1 MYIFQEFVE
10 NISFPLMAGRDGLKG
25 FREYFTNFQKSQFWS
40 IDRIKEKQLEQLK
53 RLLNHA
59 YKNTSYYKKL
69 MDEAG
74 FHPSG
79 FSDFSGL
86 SKLPILTKDLIR
98 DNLDN
103 LISTAHR
110 KKQLHSSE
118 TGGTTGV
125 KFQFFRDNACLA
137 PKEAALF
144 RFEHWTGW
152 RFGERMGLVWP
163 ASQDYVGHYSLRA
176 RIKNEFYKRQV
187 VFPAAVMDETNIT
200 SYLQLLKKK
209 KPTMIRA
216 FSSPIFEIS
225 KFVIDHKIENISVKG
240 IITTGEPLYSHQR
253 EMIEKAF
260 RCKVFDSYRCRE
272 VGPVAQECEH
282 HQGMHI
288 NADGLYLEVNRSDK
302 DDNSPLGEIVI
313 TDLWNYGMPLIRYQM
328 GDYGV
333 LSDTSCSC
341 GKNLPMIKQITGRT
355 SDFFYTPEKKIVQ
368 GSSLVLYLVDN
379 APGPLG
385 KVQIIQEKL
394 DHIILRYTP
403 NPPLTSEIKTYQENK
418 VRELFG
424 SGMHLTFEEV
434 NDIPRAKSGKYLF
447 AINMIEKKKMKRG
460 KK

>member
-1 MYIFQEFVE
+1 MYIFRKFVE
-10 NISFPLMAGRDGLKG
+10 NISFPLIAERDGLKG
-25 FREYFTNFQKSQFWS
+25 FREYFTDLQESQQWS
-40 IDRIKEKQLEQLK
+40 IDRIKVKQLEQLK
-53 RLLNHA
+53 RLLIHA
-59 YKNTSYYKKL
+59 YENTSYYKKL

-79 FSDFSGL
+79 FSDFSDLG
-86 SKLPILTKDLIR
+86 KLPILTKDLIR
-98 DNLDN
+98 NNLTD
-103 LISTAHR
+103 LISTAHG

-118 TGGTTGV
+118 TGGTTGI
-125 KFQFFRDNACLA
+125 KFQFYRDNACLA

-144 RFEHWTGW
+144 RFERWTGW
-152 RFGERMGLVWP
+152 EFGERMGLVWP
-163 ASQDYVGHYSLRA
+163 ASQDYVGHYSLKA

-187 VFPAAVMDETNIT
+187 VFPAAVMDEANIAG
-200 SYLQLLKKK
+200 YVQLLKKK
-209 KPTMIRA
+209 EPTMIRA

-225 KFVIDHKIENISVKG
+225 KFVIDHKIENISLKG

-260 RCKVFDSYRCRE
+260 QCKVFDSYRCRE
-272 VGPVAQECEH
+272 VGTVAQECDQ

-288 NADGLYLEVNRSDK
+288 NADGLYLEVSRSGNDVH
-302 DDNSPLGEIVI
+302 SLLGEIII

-328 GDYGV
+328 GDYGM
-333 LSDTSCSC
+333 LSDKSCSC
-341 GKNLPMIKQITGRT
+341 GRNLPMIKQITGRT
-355 SDFFYTPEKKIVQ
+355 SDVFYTPEKKIVQ

-403 NPPLTSEIKTYQENK
+403 DPPLTSEIKTYQENK

-424 SGMHLTFEEV
+424 PGMHLTFEEV
-434 NDIPRAKSGKYLF
+434 KDIPRAESGKYLF
-447 AINMIEKKKMKRG
+447 AINMIDKNRKKIKE
-460 KK
+460 